1 MQRLRYALR
10 FISACF
16 SLAMKYPRLRKPW
29 FRLWMGGV
37 ALVVL
42 WFIPMGAVIVL
53 LGIRPVGLF
62 FLGLLTIL
70 LLACLLAWGEL
81 LALETCL
88 AFDDLIWIE
97 QQLPGSSQERPE
109 FAHWQ
114 DVLLWDLTLPGL
126 EIIRLFNLAFRPAHT
141 AKSDWLSASY
151 LMLPAIALEDFSL
164 KEAIERVKQ
173 LVRDRLLRFHPNLVG
188 ISLLAGV
195 VQWVLVLGG
204 GALGL
209 WAGLKIADP
218 VTAGLLMRLLAL
230 FVGVMLA
237 GVLAILG
244 IHFSSFYRACYYTTL
259 YQWAL
264 NVENARMTGDASV
277 SSPPVILSQVMNI
290 KNPSKKE

>member
-16 SLAMKYPRLRKPW
+16 SRAMKFPRLRKPW
-29 FRLWMGGV
+29 LRLWMGGV
-37 ALVVL
+37 ALLVL
-42 WFIPMGAVIVL
+42 WLIPMGVVMVL
-53 LGIRPVGLF
+53 LGIRPFGMFLLGLF
-62 FLGLLTIL
+62 TIL
-70 LLACLLAWGEL
+70 LLFCLLAWGEL
-81 LALETCL
+81 LAVETCL

-97 QQLPGSSQERPE
+97 QQLPGSSQERRE

-114 DVLLWDLTLPGL
+114 DVLLWVLILPGL

-141 AKSDWLSASY
+141 AQSDWLTASY
-151 LMLPAIALEDFSL
+151 LMLPAIALEDFRL
-164 KEAIERVKQ
+164 KQAIERVQQ
-173 LVRDRLLRFHPNLVG
+173 LERDHLLRFQPGLVG
-188 ISLLAGV
+188 IRPLAGV
-195 VQWVLVLGG
+195 VQWGLILGG

-218 VTAGLLMRLLAL
+218 VTASLLMRLLAL

-237 GVLAILG
+237 GVLAVLG

-259 YQWAL
+259 YQWVL

-290 KNPSKKE
+290 KNSSKKE